1 MEIFYGTAREITA
14 WMQLVRLL
22 RAEFPGL
29 ETEAA
34 LEEHRQTVLRFME
47 KGHAIGMR
55 KGDALAGVMLISTRL
70 NMLCCLGVHPN
81 FRRKGV
87 ASLLM
92 AEALKR
98 LDSQREITVTTYRRE
113 DPRGP
118 AARGL
123 YKKFGFVPCELV
135 EEMGYPNQLFTKF
148 PAGSE
153 AEGRWRAVG
162 CMTEAIGEILE
173 DCRPSIYLYGS
184 CVLEDFRRGW
194 SDIDL
199 LVLTGKLMGQAQAER
214 LVNLRQT
221 LLAAE
226 PENPYYRSFEGGML
240 TREAFVKNAVDRV
253 VYWGT
258 SGQRITD
265 RYAFDSFCRAELLE
279 KVEQL
284 SQELGKSSLRLHEEN
299 RQVVETLQK
308 EYNVRRII
316 GRCPAMR
323 QVVAQALAIA
333 RRPINTLILGP
344 SGTGKEIFAKTIH
357 YHSPRRDAPFVA
369 VNCTAIPDSLFESEM
384 FGIEKGVATGVS
396 ARRGLVEEASG
407 GTLFLDELADMSLPN
422 QAKLLRVLEEREVLR
437 VGSARPV
444 PVDIKVI
451 AATNVDLRQAV
462 ARGRFRED
470 LYYRLNVA
478 ELTLPPLRERG
489 DDILLLARHLLAQHA
504 HNMERAA
511 LTLAPA
517 TQQCLLAYDWPG
529 NVRELSNEM
538 ERAAALTVDTVIRP
552 SDLSP
557 KLLAAL
563 ARHGC
568 IKTSAT
574 APREPLPDI
583 RTTFNLEQAER
594 LLVQRA
600 LDACQGNKSRAAELL
615 GITRE
620 GLRKKLLRLDK
631 TAHGHDGEEA

>member
-1 MEIFYGTAREITA
+1 MHEKNARTLALLIRLCDDLA
-14 WMQLVRLL
+14 WGRP
-22 RAEFPGL
+22 ADE
-29 ETEAA
+29 
-34 LEEHRQTVLRFME
+34 
-47 KGHAIGMR
+47 
-55 KGDALAGVMLISTRL
+55 DALFA
-70 NMLCCLGVHPN
+70 
-81 FRRKGV
+81 
-87 ASLLM
+87 
-92 AEALKR
+92 
-98 LDSQREITVTTYRRE
+98 
-113 DPRGP
+113 
-118 AARGL
+118 
-123 YKKFGFVPCELV
+123 
-135 EEMGYPNQLFTKF
+135 
-148 PAGSE
+148 
-153 AEGRWRAVG
+153 
-162 CMTEAIGEILE
+162 
-173 DCRPSIYLYGS
+173 
-184 CVLEDFRRGW
+184 
-194 SDIDL
+194 
-199 LVLTGKLMGQAQAER
+199 
-214 LVNLRQT
+214 
-221 LLAAE
+221 
-226 PENPYYRSFEGGML
+226 L
-240 TREAFVKNAVDRV
+240 TREGSSSPELERLAEAFGMMIVKVEARE
-253 VYWGT
+253 
-258 SGQRITD
+258 
-265 RYAFDSFCRAELLE
+265 FHRAELLE

-284 SQELGKSSLRLHEEN
+284 SQELEKSRLRLHEEN

-620 GLRKKLLRLDK
+620 GLRKKLLRLDE

>member
-1 MEIFYGTAREITA
+1 MAAILIVDDDTMLLASLRGLLTRAGYEVLAVPTPDGAVDC
-14 WMQLVRLL
+14 VRSS
-22 RAEFPGL
+22 RPGL
-29 ETEAA
+29 I
-34 LEEHRQTVLRFME
+34 LMDMNF
-47 KGHAIGMR
+47 
-55 KGDALAGVMLISTRL
+55 TR
-70 NMLCCLGVHPN
+70 
-81 FRRKGV
+81 
-87 ASLLM
+87 
-92 AEALKR
+92 
-98 LDSQREITVTTYRRE
+98 
-113 DPRGP
+113 
-118 AARGL
+118 
-123 YKKFGFVPCELV
+123 
-135 EEMGYPNQLFTKF
+135 
-148 PAGSE
+148 
-153 AEGRWRAVG
+153 
-162 CMTEAIGEILE
+162 
-173 DCRPSIYLYGS
+173 
-184 CVLEDFRRGW
+184 
-194 SDIDL
+194 
-199 LVLTGKLMGQAQAER
+199 
-214 LVNLRQT
+214 
-221 LLAAE
+221 
-226 PENPYYRSFEGGML
+226 
-240 TREAFVKNAVDRV
+240 
-253 VYWGT
+253 GT
-258 SGQRITD
+258 SGIEGITLLRQVKIFRPEVPVILMTAWGSID
-265 RYAFDSFCRAELLE
+265 LAVEGMRAGAFDFITKPWDNDVLLE
-279 KVEQL
+279 RIATAL
-284 SQELGKSSLRLHEEN
+284 SLHQPSREDHFDRAAIVGSSAPLEALLSTGAR
-299 RQVVETLQK
+299 
-308 EYNVRRII
+308 
-316 GRCPAMR
+316 
-323 QVVAQALAIA
+323 VAPTDA
-333 RRPINTLILGP
+333 PVLITGE
-344 SGTGKEIFAKTIH
+344 SGTGKALLAETIH
-357 YHSPRRDAPFVA
+357 RNSRRASGPFVKVRLGGMPPA
-369 VNCTAIPDSLFESEM
+369 MFESEM

-444 PVDIKVI
+444 PGGIKVI
-451 AATNVDLRQAV
+451 AATNLDLRQAV

-538 ERAAALTVDTVIRP
+538 ERAAALTVDTIIRP

>member
-1 MEIFYGTAREITA
+1 MMIVKVEARE
-14 WMQLVRLL
+14 
-22 RAEFPGL
+22 F
-29 ETEAA
+29 
-34 LEEHRQTVLRFME
+34 H
-47 KGHAIGMR
+47 
-55 KGDALAGVMLISTRL
+55 
-70 NMLCCLGVHPN
+70 
-81 FRRKGV
+81 
-87 ASLLM
+87 
-92 AEALKR
+92 
-98 LDSQREITVTTYRRE
+98 
-113 DPRGP
+113 
-118 AARGL
+118 
-123 YKKFGFVPCELV
+123 
-135 EEMGYPNQLFTKF
+135 
-148 PAGSE
+148 
-153 AEGRWRAVG
+153 
-162 CMTEAIGEILE
+162 
-173 DCRPSIYLYGS
+173 
-184 CVLEDFRRGW
+184 
-194 SDIDL
+194 
-199 LVLTGKLMGQAQAER
+199 
-214 LVNLRQT
+214 
-221 LLAAE
+221 
-226 PENPYYRSFEGGML
+226 
-240 TREAFVKNAVDRV
+240 
-253 VYWGT
+253 
-258 SGQRITD
+258 
-265 RYAFDSFCRAELLE
+265 RAELLE

-284 SQELGKSSLRLHEEN
+284 SQELEKSRLRLHEEN

-529 NVRELSNEM
+529 NVRELKHAM
-538 ERAAALTVDTVIRP
+538 ERACAASGSGRI
-552 SDLSP
+552 
-557 KLLAAL
+557 L
-563 ARHGC
+563 ARH
-568 IKTSAT
+568 
-574 APREPLPDI
+574 LPTEI
-583 RTTFNLEQAER
+583 RISLA
-594 LLVQRA
+594 
-600 LDACQGNKSRAAELL
+600 KSRLSFPGASFGDAPSSSPSHPGLTSHEAGDLLPSPQQIPHQARKDSFPTLRESRARADAEYLEALLARFRGDVRRAASAAGISRGHLYELL
-615 GITRE
+615 KKH
-620 GLRKKLLRLDK
+620 GLARDGADSPDCSMNRPSPS
-631 TAHGHDGEEA
+631 ASGH